1 MSVGVL
7 RLGGVGMGLQHGCG
21 HSSGRCVHDSF
32 LELERRHGNVHLL
45 ELDGRGGLVP
55 LLELGGEA

>member
-1 MSVGVL
+1 MGVGVCVGVRVSVGVL

-21 HSSGRCVHDSF
+21 HAGGRCVHDSF
-32 LELERRHGNVHLL
+32 LEL
-45 ELDGRGGLVP
+45 DGRGGLVS